1 MKNAV
6 LTRKAKALA
15 VLLAAVLAFAG
26 CAGDSP
32 GGNASGAVPKG
43 TLRPHTETPTPSS
56 GHQLPVPSQTFDS
69 QKSPDR
75 VLIPAPAGVAPEGFV
90 NAPLGEGL
98 ERYFNQAVH
107 WEPCDTAYECARI
120 VAPLDWAEPNGQ
132 AITLAVRR
140 RPANRAPRL
149 GSLFLNPGGPG
160 GSAQDF
166 VRNFNG
172 AGLEQYDLVGVDP
185 RGSGQSTPV
194 VCGNPAETDAYNA
207 LDWSPDDEG
216 ETQILI
222 HGVRAFAEQCR
233 NGSGSLLEH
242 VDSISTAYD
251 FDLVRHLLGDEK
263 LNYLGVS
270 YGTWLGALY
279 AELYP
284 DRVGRMVLDSAVN
297 ITENDDMAQTE
308 SFERSLHN
316 YAKWCASKSSA
327 CPIGTS
333 EEQVVGKVNAFL
345 GGLDAQPL
353 DVKGRQLT
361 QSLATIGLSY
371 YFFGGETNYATI
383 TEVLPWAIVQQDG
396 SFLLSGADAMN
407 GRDKTGRYSTMASAC
422 PAISCID
429 HADRGVVEAF
439 NRWKTDAGKAPVFG
453 TYQGP
458 NALCTLWSVRPVA
471 QVKVT
476 AATAPPIVVL
486 GSTGDPATPY
496 QDAQTMA
503 DQMASAVLVTREG
516 GGHGVYD
523 AGSACVN
530 EAVQAYLVRGLVPG
544 DGLSCPA

>member
-1 MKNAV
+1 MKIQV
-6 LTRKAKALA
+6 KALA
-15 VLLAAVLAFAG
+15 ALLSGVLTLAG
-26 CAGDSP
+26 CAGSTP
-32 GGNASGAVPKG
+32 GGGESGAVAKG
-43 TLRPHTETPTPSS
+43 TLRPHTETPTPTV
-56 GHQLPVPSQTFDS
+56 GHQLPVPTQTFDD
-69 QKSPDR
+69 QTSPDR

-98 ERYFNQAVH
+98 ERYFNQPVR

-140 RPANRAPRL
+140 RPASSAPRL

-166 VRNFNG
+166 VRNFNNE
-172 AGLEQYDLVGVDP
+172 GLAQYDLVGVDP

-194 VCGNPAETDAYNA
+194 VCGTPADTDAYNA
-207 LDWSPDDEG
+207 LDWSPDDES
-216 ETQILI
+216 ETEALVRGI
-222 HGVRAFAEQCR
+222 RAFAEQCR

-263 LNYLGVS
+263 FNYLGVS

-284 DRVGRMVLDSAVN
+284 DRVGRMVLDSAIN
-297 ITENDDMAQTE
+297 ITEHDDVAQTE
-308 SFERSLHN
+308 SFELSLHN
-316 YAKWCASKSSA
+316 YAKWCASKAVCS
-327 CPIGTS
+327 IGTS
-333 EEQVVGKVNAFL
+333 EEQVVAKISAFL

-361 QSLATIGLSY
+361 QSQATIGLTY
-371 YFFGGETNYATI
+371 YFFGGAANYSTI
-383 TEVLPWAIVQQDG
+383 TEVLEWAILQQDG
-396 SFLLSGADAMN
+396 SYLLSGADAMN
-407 GRDKTGRYSTMASAC
+407 GRDKAGSYSTMAYAF
-422 PAISCID
+422 PAISCVD
-429 HADRGVVEAF
+429 QADGGLVEAF
-439 NRWKTDAGKAPVFG
+439 NRWKTDASKAPVFG

-476 AATAPPIVVL
+476 AASAPPIVVL

-503 DQMASAVLVTREG
+503 EQMASAVLVTRDG
-516 GGHGVYD
+516 VGHGVYD

-530 EAVQAYLVRGLVPG
+530 QAVQAYLVRGLVPD